1 MRIEWKSFRSPLQ
14 PFEPI
19 RRRDHQVLQPA
30 RRVEPLKLALGRARK
45 ALKLTHELIVEQGF
59 GPLVPERPDHE
70 SVIPDTG
77 MRSSADNSARVQGRP
92 AAILVD
98 QCAPGGAFIER
109 QGRNGSSVHTSVA
122 FMASLLPRLP

>member
-45 ALKLTHELIVEQGF
+45 ALKLTHELIVEQGL
-59 GPLVPERPDHE
+59 GPLVPERPDHQ

-77 MRSSADNSARVQGRP
+77 MRSSADNACTGSKAAPPPSWSASPHPV
-92 AAILVD
+92 A
-98 QCAPGGAFIER
+98 AFIER
-109 QGRNGSSVHTSVA
+109 QGRNGSQ
-122 FMASLLPRLP
+122 FILPSLSW